1 MIMTQLRQWSAMF
14 IVALALAVLLNRFAG
29 PGTETAEADSPKTLW
44 LGPSNFVPGSE
55 YTRWRLYG
63 HFITGDGY
71 FYAPVMLPPGKKITG
86 MTVDYLDFAFSD
98 DLCARL
104 LVDPAGSVSS
114 TSKANGCST
123 SYDPLAR
130 SLAFP
135 VSPSYKVAATDTL
148 YVWVLLEGNTDDLQ
162 LYSVGIQYK

>member
-1 MIMTQLRQWSAMF
+1 MTHIKQWAGMF
-14 IVALALAVLLNRFAG
+14 MVALVLAVLLTRFAG

-44 LGPSNFVPGSE
+44 LGPSNFVPGAD
-55 YTRWRLYG
+55 YTQWRLYG
-63 HFITGDGY
+63 HYVTGDGY

-86 MTVDYLDFAFSD
+86 MTVDYLDFAFGD
-98 DLCARL
+98 ELCVRL
-104 LVDPAGSVSS
+104 FVDPAGSFSS
-114 TSKANGCST
+114 TSKAGGCST
-123 SYDPLAR
+123 TDDHLTR

-148 YVWVLLEGNTDDLQ
+148 HVWVLLEGNTDDLQ